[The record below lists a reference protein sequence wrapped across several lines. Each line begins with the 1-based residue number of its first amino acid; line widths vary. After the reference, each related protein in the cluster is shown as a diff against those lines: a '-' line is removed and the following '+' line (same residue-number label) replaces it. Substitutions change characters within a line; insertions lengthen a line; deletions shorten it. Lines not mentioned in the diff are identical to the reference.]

1 MNQFFALKIKLPN
14 LDWTFYVASVNLLLM
29 KHKLINFNLILN
41 NLIVR
46 NLLINYL
53 NLIKESILKQL
64 LTEQMF
70 FEIVVLKNSQY
81 SEENAWVGDCF

>member
-14 LDWTFYVASVNLLLM
+14 LDWTFYVARVNLLLM
-29 KHKLINFNLILN
+29 KQKLINFSLILN
-41 NLIVR
+41 NLIVC
-46 NLLINYL
+46 NLLINYQ

-70 FEIVVLKNSQY
+70 FEIIVLKNLQY
-81 SEENAWVGDCF
+81 SEENAYVGVCF